1 MNIALFN
8 DGDIASASPQL
19 SVSHELLAGR
29 YTLDNILGIGGMGV
43 VYRGVDTMLQAFGAS
58 SHYIAVK
65 ITNAEFSENSN
76 AEKSLFTEYEIASR
90 LKHPN
95 LVAIRHFDICSS
107 RQKAFLVMDWIE
119 GLLLEELL
127 YRQTIPVNVA
137 LDLARQLVDAVRYC
151 HAQGV
156 VHGDIK
162 PANIIISPESHL
174 TLFDFGISR
183 WLYQP
188 SGRHREVIRA
198 CSCRYAA
205 PELFDEHIP
214 TIVTDVFSTCCVIY
228 RLFSGEHPFKDTTDE
243 AAARQDII
251 KPIVGRRH
259 PLNKALQQGLK
270 WSHQDRS
277 CNLDVL
283 HKVLNQLT
291 ASDFSNN
298 WF

>member
-1 MNIALFN
+1 MNIALFKE
-8 DGDIASASPQL
+8 GDMVPTSPQL
-19 SVSHELLAGR
+19 SVGHELLAGR

-65 ITNAEFSENSN
+65 ITSAALDDNIN
-76 AEKSLFTEYEIASR
+76 AEKSIFTEYEIASR

-95 LVAIRHFDICSS
+95 LVAIRHFDVCSR

-127 YRQTIPVNVA
+127 YRQTIPINVA

-162 PANIIISPESHL
+162 PANIIISPENHL

-188 SGRHREVIRA
+188 SVRHREVIRA

-214 TIVTDVFSTCCVIY
+214 TMATDVFSACCVIY

-243 AAARQDII
+243 AAARHEII
-251 KPIVGRRH
+251 QPVFGRRH
-259 PLNKALQQGLK
+259 PLNKALQQGLT
-270 WSHQDRS
+270 WSHRERS
-277 CNLDVL
+277 CNLDAL

-291 ASDFSNN
+291 ESDFSNH